1 MLPALILVLLLPR
14 TPAPDAAFDAR
25 LRPVLEARC
34 HECHSGDDPEG
45 DLDLAV
51 LEPGDPADSA
61 AWSAVRKRV
70 RAGDMPP
77 KNKAPLA
84 SDDRDALLAWLD
96 AVLPAEVAVAAPT
109 GSVLR
114 RLNRREYAN
123 TIRDLFG
130 VAVESDELPA
140 DDIGHGF
147 DTIGAVLSTSELLV
161 ETHLRLA
168 ERVAERAVLLPDP
181 KEPRRQR
188 VDGVQLNAG
197 KSSNARGTFRG
208 LFSNGEV
215 TFTKKLPREGDYVV
229 RVRAHGDQ
237 AGSDPCR
244 LALKVDK
251 REIALADVPESAP
264 GGRTTEAFVRLPGGR
279 ARFAVAFLNDFFA
292 PEETDPTQRDRNLV
306 VEWLEVEG
314 PLDAPEPSRYQRDEL
329 DPKTRGSLRDVVTR
343 LLRLVWRRPAR
354 PDEVTR
360 VVDLATQSKGFEERV
375 RVAIV
380 ASLASPEFLYRP
392 EVAEPRREGEGEGEV
407 APSLG
412 THALAARLSYFLWSS
427 TPDRELAEQADAG
440 DLRLRGQVRRM
451 IADPRSQA
459 LSDGF
464 AVQWLQLGRL
474 ESASPN
480 PARFPDFDEE
490 LRSSMLAEATM
501 LFDAVL
507 RERRPA
513 RNLLD
518 PGFTFLDERL
528 ARHYGIPGVVGS
540 AMRRVPLDAGP
551 RGGILGLAAVLTATS
566 YPTRTSPSSRG
577 KFVLEAL
584 LGVPSPPPPPGVG
597 VLVDAEHGGA
607 DLPLRERL
615 EKHRTDENCA
625 SCHARIDPIGFG
637 LETFDATGRWR
648 TREGKH
654 AVDARG
660 ELTDGRKFAGPSEL
674 KQILANDPAFVRAL
688 FEQLAIYALGRG
700 TTHADRAWMDAAIA
714 AAGREPTL
722 AGLIEELVESEAFA
736 AR

>member
-1 MLPALILVLLLPR
+1 MLPVLILLLPQA
-14 TPAPDAAFDAR
+14 PVPDAAFDAR
-25 LRPVLEARC
+25 IRPVLEARC

-45 DLDLAV
+45 DLDLV
-51 LEPGDPADSA
+51 LLEPRDSADLA

-84 SDDRDALLAWLD
+84 NDDRDALLAWLD
-96 AVLPAEVAVAAPT
+96 EVLPAELVVEPPA

-181 KEPRRQR
+181 KEPPRER
-188 VDGVQLNAG
+188 VDGAKLGAG
-197 KSSNARGTFRG
+197 KSSNPRGTFRG

-251 REIALADVPESAP
+251 REIARADVPERAP
-264 GGRTTEAFVRLPGGR
+264 EGRTIEAFVRLSGGR
-279 ARFAVAFLNDFFA
+279 AKFAVAFLNDFFA

-314 PLDAPEPSRYQRDEL
+314 PLDTPEPSKYQRAEL
-329 DPKTRGSLRDVVTR
+329 GPKTRGTLRDVVTR
-343 LLRLVWRRPAR
+343 LLRQVWRRPAR
-354 PDEVTR
+354 PDEITR
-360 VVDLATQSKGFEERV
+360 IVDLASKSKGFEERV
-375 RVAIV
+375 RAAII
-380 ASLASPEFLYRP
+380 AALASPEFLYRP
-392 EVAEPRREGEGEGEV
+392 EVAEPRRDDD
-407 APSLG
+407 AASSLG
-412 THALAARLSYFLWSS
+412 DHALAARLSYFLWSS
-427 TPDRELAEQADAG
+427 TPDRELAELADAG

-474 ESASPN
+474 ENAAPD
-480 PARFPDFDEE
+480 PTRFPDFDEE
-490 LRSSMLAEATM
+490 LRESMLAEATM

-528 ARHYGIPGVVGS
+528 ARHYGVPGVTGS
-540 AMRRVPLDAGP
+540 AMRRVPLDPGP

-584 LGVPSPPPPPGVG
+584 LGTPPPPPPPGVG
-597 VLVDAEHGGA
+597 VLVDAEHGGV

-615 EKHRTDENCA
+615 EQHRTDENCA

-648 TREGKH
+648 TRDGKH

-660 ELTDGRKFAGPSEL
+660 ELTDGRRFDGPREL
-674 KQILANDPAFVRAL
+674 KQILADDPAFVRAL

-700 TTHADRAWMDAAIA
+700 TTHADRGWMDAAIA
-714 AAGREPTL
+714 AAGREPSL
-722 AGLIEELVESEAFA
+722 AGLIEELVESAAFG

>member
-1 MLPALILVLLLPR
+1 MLTVLLLLPQA
-14 TPAPDAAFDAR
+14 PATDATFDAR
-25 LRPVLEARC
+25 IRPVLEARC
-34 HECHSGDDPEG
+34 HACHSGDDPEG
-45 DLDLAV
+45 ELDLVA
-51 LEPGDPADSA
+51 LQPGNPADAA

-77 KNKAPLA
+77 RNKPPLA
-84 SDDRDALLAWLD
+84 SDDRTALLAWLD
-96 AVLPAEVAVAAPT
+96 DVLPAEVALEPPT

-114 RLNRREYAN
+114 RLNRREYGN

-140 DDIGHGF
+140 DDVGHGF

-181 KEPRRQR
+181 KEPPRQR
-188 VDGVQLNAG
+188 VDGVKLGAG
-197 KSSNARGTFRG
+197 KSSNPRGTFRG

-215 TFTKKLPREGDYVV
+215 TLSKNLPREGDYVV

-251 REIALADVPESAP
+251 REIARADVPERAP
-264 GGRTTEAFVRLPGGR
+264 DGRTIESFVRLPGGR
-279 ARFAVAFLNDFFA
+279 AKFAVAFLNDYYA
-292 PEETDPTQRDRNLV
+292 PEEKDPTQRDRNLV

-314 PLDAPEPSRYQRDEL
+314 PLDTPEPSRYQRDEL
-329 DPKTRGSLRDVVTR
+329 DPKTRGTLRDVVTR
-343 LLRLVWRRPAR
+343 LLRATWRRPATA
-354 PDEVTR
+354 DEIAR
-360 VVDLATQSKGFEERV
+360 IVDLASKTKGFEERV

-380 ASLASPEFLYRP
+380 AALASPEFLYRP
-392 EVAEPRREGEGEGEV
+392 EVAESRRDGEDVEKIG
-407 APSLG
+407 P
-412 THALAARLSYFLWSS
+412 HALAARLSYFLWSS

-440 DLRLRGQVRRM
+440 ELRLRGQVRRM
-451 IADPRSQA
+451 IADPRSQS

-474 ESASPN
+474 ENAAPD
-480 PARFPDFDEE
+480 PTRFPDFDDD
-490 LRSSMLAEATM
+490 LRASMSAEATM

-528 ARHYGIPGVVGS
+528 ARHYGIAGVTGS
-540 AMRRVPLDAGP
+540 AMRRVPLDPGP

-584 LGVPSPPPPPGVG
+584 LGAPPPPPPPGVG
-597 VLVDAEHGGA
+597 VLVDAAHGGA
-607 DLPLRERL
+607 DLSLRERL
-615 EKHRTDENCA
+615 EQHRTDENCA

-660 ELTDGRKFAGPSEL
+660 ELNDGRRFDGPREL
-674 KQILANDPAFVRAL
+674 KQILADDPAFVRAL